1 MINEVWMLNQWLN
14 MAVVCCG
21 WRLSLH
27 SARHLV
33 GFYLAFVCALP
44 SLLGNMKIQNRGS
57 PRGTRY
63 SSWHPNFWVCSDLSI
78 WMCSIPAPGWD
89 NNKKVSSQMVAQR
102 NAENVIIAGAG
113 WVQQDSCGTHPSE
126 SLPNSGSWGVGTPN
140 RFDLKVKEHHP
151 LKYSP

>member
-1 MINEVWMLNQWLN
+1 MKCECSINGWIWQWY
-14 MAVVCCG
+14 AVVDVCLCT
-21 WRLSLH
+21 LLVISL
-27 SARHLV
+27 
-33 GFYLAFVCALP
+33 GFTWPLYVHYLY
-44 SLLGNMKIQNRGS
+44 SLLGNMKIQNRGT

-89 NNKKVSSQMVAQR
+89 NSKKVSSQMVAQR

-113 WVQQDSCGTHPSE
+113 WVHQDSCGTHPSE